1 MDGWW
6 RERCGIEKNVTGYG
20 VMDSLITIIA
30 GSRDNVTQDDID
42 QAMTKIDWKVS
53 KVISGTARGA
63 DQFGEN
69 WALRQGIP
77 VDRYPADWDKHG
89 KSAGYKRNEK
99 MATMAEALVAVW
111 DGESRGTTHMINIA
125 VERGLKVH
133 VHNVK
138 KGVTMS
144 MEIQEQIFK
153 EWMRL
158 KTDVQYLAEIIQ
170 NDNVVLTEQDV
181 LNWVSKVDN
190 FKQKV
195 NLLSEATFKFI
206 KPLVGN

>member
-1 MDGWW
+1 
-6 RERCGIEKNVTGYG
+6 
-20 VMDSLITIIA
+20 MDSLITIIA